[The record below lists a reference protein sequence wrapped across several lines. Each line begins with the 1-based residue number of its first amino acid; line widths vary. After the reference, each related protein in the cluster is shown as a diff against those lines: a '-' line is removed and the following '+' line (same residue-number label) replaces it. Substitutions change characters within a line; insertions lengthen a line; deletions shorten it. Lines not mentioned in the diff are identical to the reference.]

1 MGEGEDCIGAPVG
14 RCSRHSWSCSGSVKA
29 NRLGLHWFGFLLAI
43 FVQSTV
49 LASELVGHVV
59 GVLDGDTI
67 DVLTPTKTQVR
78 VRLAGIDAPEK
89 GQAFGNVAKKELSD
103 LVFGKQVT
111 VEWRKKDRYG
121 RTVGKVIVDG
131 VDANLKMVEA
141 GLAWHYKQY
150 AREQSPADRASYDRA
165 EEDARAT
172 GIGLWGDKQ
181 PVPPWE
187 FRKEPAPAVS
197 TF

>member
-1 MGEGEDCIGAPVG
+1 M
-14 RCSRHSWSCSGSVKA
+14 RA
-29 NRLGLHWFGFLLAI
+29 NRLGLRWLGFLLA
-43 FVQSTV
+43 VLLQSSV
-49 LASELVGHVV
+49 FAAELEGQVV

-67 DVLTPTKTQVR
+67 DVLTTTKTQVR

-89 GQAFGNVAKKELSD
+89 RQAFGNVAKKELSD

-150 AREQSPADRASYDRA
+150 AKEQSPEDRALYAAA
-165 EEDARAT
+165 EKNAQERR
-172 GIGLWGDKQ
+172 IGLWGDLK
-181 PVPPWE
+181 PMPPWE
-187 FRKEPAPAVS
+187 FRKGPKRAA
-197 TF
+197 